1 MKNEYVFHIKK
12 LKEARRL
19 CFGSLI
25 GYTIGL
31 GLIHVVGR
39 IAALCAASIFSE
51 LATASENIADLKSK
65 YQLCH
70 NLAEFCLDKDFTV
83 SIVILMMMIASM
95 IVFAS
100 QMISSAKK
108 EMKNLSN
115 EKSIRD
121 AIQNLSSDF

>member
-39 IAALCAASIFSE
+39 IAALRAASIFSE
-51 LATASENIADLKSK
+51 LATASENVADLKSK
-65 YQLCH
+65 YDFWSPI
-70 NLAEFCLDKDFTV
+70 AELCLDKTFV
-83 SIVILMMMIASM
+83 VAVVIFMMMIASM
-95 IVFAS
+95 AVFAS

-108 EMKNLSN
+108 EMKELNN